1 MPMQT
6 NNEFDLSEKIAVVTG
21 AGRGLG
27 HDISLALA
35 RYGAH
40 VVACSRTESELET
53 VAEKIKAMGRQAIPV
68 PMDVSDIRSIRPMVD
83 RAVEVFGRI
92 DILVNNAGI
101 NRPQRAE
108 DVTEDNWD
116 QVMGTNLK
124 GLFFC
129 AQTVGLVM
137 ISQKK
142 GKIINISS
150 DAGTVGI
157 PGRAAY
163 CASKGGANLVTKVL
177 AIEWAQHHINVNAI
191 APAFIE
197 TPLTEPMLKDPA
209 FNKYVLENTPLGRVG
224 KPKDVS
230 SAAVFLASEAS
241 DYITGHILLI
251 DGGWTAH

>member
-1 MPMQT
+1 MISALHWPGTVPMW
-6 NNEFDLSEKIAVVTG
+6 LSAAEPN
-21 AGRGLG
+21 R
-27 HDISLALA
+27 
-35 RYGAH
+35 
-40 VVACSRTESELET
+40 ELET
-53 VAEKIKAMGRQAIPV
+53 VAEKIKAIGRQAITV
-68 PMDVSDIRSIRPMVD
+68 TMDVSDIRSISPIVD
-83 RAVEVFGRI
+83 RAVEALGRI

-116 QVMGTNLK
+116 QVMNTNLK

-129 AQTVGLVM
+129 AQAVGRVM

-150 DAGTVGI
+150 DAGTVGL

-163 CASKGGANLVTKVL
+163 CASKGGVNLVTKVL
-177 AIEWAQHHINVNAI
+177 AIEWAQHNINVNAI

-209 FNKYVLENTPLGRVG
+209 FNRYVLENTTLGRVG

-230 SAAVFLASEAS
+230 SAAVYLASEAS
-241 DYITGHILLI
+241 DYMTGHIMLI

>member
-1 MPMQT
+1 MPT

-27 HDISLALA
+27 LDISLALA

-40 VVACSRTESELET
+40 VVACSRTESELEA
-53 VAEKIKAMGRQAIPV
+53 VAEKIRAMGRQAITV
-68 PMDVSDIRSIRPMVD
+68 PMDVSNIGSIRPMVD
-83 RAVEVFGRI
+83 QAVAAFGRI

-116 QVMGTNLK
+116 QVLNTNLK

-129 AQTVGLVM
+129 AQAVGRVM

-163 CASKGGANLVTKVL
+163 CASKGGVNLVTKVL
-177 AIEWAQHHINVNAI
+177 AIEWAPHQINVNAI

-224 KPKDVS
+224 QPKDVS
-230 SAAVFLASEAS
+230 SAVVFLASAAS
-241 DYITGHILLI
+241 DYMTGHTLLI

>member
-1 MPMQT
+1 MKT

-27 HDISLALA
+27 LDISLALA
-35 RYGAH
+35 RYGVH

-53 VAEKIKAMGRQAIPV
+53 VAEKIKAMGRQAITV
-68 PMDVSDIRSIRPMVD
+68 PMDVSHIHSIRPMVD
-83 RAVEVFGRI
+83 HAVEAFGRI

-116 QVMGTNLK
+116 QVMNTNLK

-129 AQTVGLVM
+129 AQAVGRVM

-157 PGRAAY
+157 PDRAAY
-163 CASKGGANLVTKVL
+163 CASKGGVNMVTKVL

-197 TPLTEPMLKDPA
+197 TPPHRTYAERSGL
-209 FNKYVLENTPLGRVG
+209 
-224 KPKDVS
+224 
-230 SAAVFLASEAS
+230 
-241 DYITGHILLI
+241 
-251 DGGWTAH
+251 

>member
-83 RAVEVFGRI
+83 RAVEAFGRI

-116 QVMGTNLK
+116 QVMSTNLK

-129 AQTVGLVM
+129 AQAVGRVM

-163 CASKGGANLVTKVL
+163 CASKGGVNLVTKVL

-209 FNKYVLENTPLGRVG
+209 LKKYVLENTPLGRVG

>member
-83 RAVEVFGRI
+83 RAVEAFGRI

-101 NRPQRAE
+101 NRPQPAE

-116 QVMGTNLK
+116 QVMNTNLK

-129 AQTVGLVM
+129 AQAVGRVM

-163 CASKGGANLVTKVL
+163 CASKGGVNLVTKVL

-209 FNKYVLENTPLGRVG
+209 FK
-224 KPKDVS
+224 K
-230 SAAVFLASEAS
+230 
-241 DYITGHILLI
+241 
-251 DGGWTAH
+251 

>member
-83 RAVEVFGRI
+83 RAVEAFGRI

-116 QVMGTNLK
+116 QVMSTNLK

-129 AQTVGLVM
+129 AQAVGLVM

-230 SAAVFLASEAS
+230 SATVFLASEAS
-241 DYITGHILLI
+241 DYMTGHTLLI

>member
-27 HDISLALA
+27 LDISLALA

-40 VVACSRTESELET
+40 VVACSRTESELEA
-53 VAEKIKAMGRQAIPV
+53 VAEKIQAMGRQAITA

-83 RAVEVFGRI
+83 RAVKAFGRI

-116 QVMGTNLK
+116 QVMNTNLK

-129 AQTVGLVM
+129 AQAVGRVM

-163 CASKGGANLVTKVL
+163 CASKGGVNLVTKVL
-177 AIEWAQHHINVNAI
+177 AKVLSRKPRRWA
-191 APAFIE
+191 E
-197 TPLTEPMLKDPA
+197 
-209 FNKYVLENTPLGRVG
+209 VLMI
-224 KPKDVS
+224 
-230 SAAVFLASEAS
+230 SAVL
-241 DYITGHILLI
+241 
-251 DGGWTAH
+251 

>member
-1 MPMQT
+1 MQT

-27 HDISLALA
+27 FDISLTLA

-53 VAEKIKAMGRQAIPV
+53 VAEKIRAMGRQAITV
-68 PMDVSDIRSIRPMVD
+68 PMDVSHIRSIRPMVD
-83 RAVEVFGRI
+83 QAVEAFGRI

-108 DVTEDNWD
+108 DVTADNWD
-116 QVMGTNLK
+116 QVMDTNLK

-129 AQTVGLVM
+129 AQAVGRVM

-163 CASKGGANLVTKVL
+163 CASKGGVNLVTKVL
-177 AIEWAQHHINVNAI
+177 AIEWAQHQINVNAI

-209 FNKYVLENTPLGRVG
+209 FNKYVLESTPLGRVG

-230 SAAVFLASEAS
+230 SAVVFLASEAS
-241 DYITGHILLI
+241 DYMTGHILLI

>member
-27 HDISLALA
+27 LDISLALA

-53 VAEKIKAMGRQAIPV
+53 VAEKINAMGRQAITV
-68 PMDVSDIRSIRPMVD
+68 PMDVSHIRSIRIMVD
-83 RAVEVFGRI
+83 HAVEAFGRI

-116 QVMGTNLK
+116 QVMNTNLK

-129 AQTVGLVM
+129 AQAVGRVM

-163 CASKGGANLVTKVL
+163 CASKGGGNLVTKVL
-177 AIEWAQHHINVNAI
+177 AIEWAQYHINVNAI

-230 SAAVFLASEAS
+230 SAVVFLASEAS
-241 DYITGHILLI
+241 DYMTGHILLI

>member
-27 HDISLALA
+27 LDISLALA

-53 VAEKIKAMGRQAIPV
+53 VAEKIRAMGRQAITV
-68 PMDVSDIRSIRPMVD
+68 PMDVSHIRSIRIMVD
-83 RAVEVFGRI
+83 HAVEAFGRI

-116 QVMGTNLK
+116 QVMNTNLK

-129 AQTVGLVM
+129 AQAVGRVM

-157 PGRAAY
+157 PDRAAY
-163 CASKGGANLVTKVL
+163 CASKGGVNLVTKVL

-197 TPLTEPMLKDPA
+197 TPLTEPMLKDPS

-230 SAAVFLASEAS
+230 SAVVFLASEAS
-241 DYITGHILLI
+241 DYMTGHILLI

>member
-53 VAEKIKAMGRQAIPV
+53 VAEKIKAMGRQAITV
-68 PMDVSDIRSIRPMVD
+68 PMDVSHKRSIRPMVD
-83 RAVEVFGRI
+83 HAVEAFGRI

-116 QVMGTNLK
+116 QVISTNLT

-129 AQTVGLVM
+129 AQAVGRVM

-163 CASKGGANLVTKVL
+163 CASKGGVNLVTKVL
-177 AIEWAQHHINVNAI
+177 AIEWAQYHINVNAI

-197 TPLTEPMLKDPA
+197 TPLTEPMLKDPD

-230 SAAVFLASEAS
+230 SAVIFLASEAS
-241 DYITGHILLI
+241 DYMTGHILMI

>member
-1 MPMQT
+1 MQT

-68 PMDVSDIRSIRPMVD
+68 PMDVSDIRSIRHMVD
-83 RAVEVFGRI
+83 RAVEAFGRI

-101 NRPQRAE
+101 NRPQPAE

-116 QVMGTNLK
+116 QVMNTNLK

-129 AQTVGLVM
+129 AQAVGRVM

-163 CASKGGANLVTKVL
+163 CASKGGVNLVTKVL

-209 FNKYVLENTPLGRVG
+209 FKKYVLENTPLGRVG

-230 SAAVFLASEAS
+230 SAAVFLAAKAS
-241 DYITGHILLI
+241 DYMTGHILLI

>member
-1 MPMQT
+1 MPIQT

-40 VVACSRTESELET
+40 VVACSRTESELEA
-53 VAEKIKAMGRQAIPV
+53 VAKKIQAMGRQAIPV
-68 PMDVSDIRSIRPMVD
+68 SMDVSDIHSIRPMVD
-83 RAVEVFGRI
+83 RAVKAFGRI

-116 QVMGTNLK
+116 QVMNTNLK

-129 AQTVGLVM
+129 AQAVGQVM
-137 ISQKK
+137 ISQKM

-163 CASKGGANLVTKVL
+163 CASKGGVNLVTKVL

-209 FNKYVLENTPLGRVG
+209 FNQYVLENTPLGRVG

-230 SAAVFLASEAS
+230 SAAVFLASKAS
-241 DYITGHILLI
+241 DYMTGHIMLI

>member
-40 VVACSRTESELET
+40 VVACSRTESELEA
-53 VAEKIKAMGRQAIPV
+53 VAKKIRAMGRQALTV
-68 PMDVSDIRSIRPMVD
+68 SVDVSDIHSIRSMVD
-83 RAVEVFGRI
+83 RAVEAFGRI

-108 DVTEDNWD
+108 DVTQDNWD
-116 QVMGTNLK
+116 EVMNTNLK

-129 AQTVGLVM
+129 AQAVGRVM
-137 ISQKK
+137 ISQKM

-163 CASKGGANLVTKVL
+163 CASKGGVNLVTKVL
-177 AIEWAQHHINVNAI
+177 AIEWAQHQINVNAI

-209 FNKYVLENTPLGRVG
+209 FNQYVLENTPLGRVG

-230 SAAVFLASEAS
+230 SAAVFLASKAS
-241 DYITGHILLI
+241 DYMTGHIMLI